1 MIRNLNPGTPLPRPT
16 ILWCNYKYLLIYNQY
31 KRICNSNS
39 NLISERLSDLYFAS
53 FCNAMS
59 ANKLTLDLNISLMRE
74 DDNYDEE
81 YLSLLSEIMYS
92 DELKVENLN
101 EFPGH

>member
-1 MIRNLNPGTPLPRPT
+1 MIDN
-16 ILWCNYKYLLIYNQY
+16 LLIYNQY

-59 ANKLTLDLNISLMRE
+59 ANKLTLDLNISLMR
-74 DDNYDEE
+74 DDNNSYNEE
-81 YLSLLSEIMYS
+81 YLSLLSEIIYS
-92 DELKVENLN
+92 DEIKAENLKEIN
-101 EFPGH
+101 LINLDD

>member
-1 MIRNLNPGTPLPRPT
+1 MIDN
-16 ILWCNYKYLLIYNQY
+16 LLIYNQY

-59 ANKLTLDLNISLMRE
+59 ANKLTLDLNISLMR
-74 DDNYDEE
+74 DDNNSYNEE
-81 YLSLLSEIMYS
+81 YLSLLSEIIYS
-92 DELKVENLN
+92 DETVSYTHLTLPTIAGV
-101 EFPGH
+101 